1 MENNNN
7 LIINEGKLETI
18 KNNLTKLNIKLDHFQ
33 LEKGHP
39 SKRIGIL
46 AEPIKKQPEQRRIL
60 PNFSGGNIFGSI
72 FLFVKGMYKYLIIIP
87 IIVFIVL
94 YVKKP
99 KILLTKNKRT
109 NETKLDKMKLQVAT
123 AAVTL
128 VMYVL
133 LFLYFKKYRQEG
145 L

>member
-33 LEKGHP
+33 LENGHS

-46 AEPIKKQPEQRRIL
+46 AEPIKKQPEQRRFL
-60 PNFSGGNIFGSI
+60 PNLSGGNIFGSI

-87 IIVFIVL
+87 IIVFILL